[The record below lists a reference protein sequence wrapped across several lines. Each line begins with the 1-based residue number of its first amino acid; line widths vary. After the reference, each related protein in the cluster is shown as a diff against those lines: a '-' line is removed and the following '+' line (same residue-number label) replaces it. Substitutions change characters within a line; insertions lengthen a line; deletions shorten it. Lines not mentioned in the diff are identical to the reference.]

1 METQLKIIVLRTKYG
16 DIYYRASTPEEM
28 EIAGRKILE
37 YNKNF
42 YEGPFLEK
50 VEEEL
55 KNPSGKAW
63 RLAQSRSR
71 HEYEEVEIENV
82 D

>member
-1 METQLKIIVLRTKYG
+1 MEV
-16 DIYYRASTPEEM
+16 
-28 EIAGRKILE
+28 AGRKILE
-37 YNKNF
+37 YNKGY
-42 YEGPFLEK
+42 YEGSFLEK

-63 RLAQSRSR
+63 RLAQSRSH